1 MNQMKSHKIQ
11 SILTFIYIFL
21 IPFTAVLYHCLLT
34 TPAFQKHFPMET
46 VQPYL
51 SFFFNL
57 LMVLCLL
64 SFISI
69 IITTC
74 NNTQKQIELNMLDST
89 QQTILKQEKEIETL
103 RTQILEKQSYIHS
116 HIDLAIDLCES
127 GNYDDMTTLISSLSS
142 HVKRNYPDTYCKN
155 ALLNTLLQEKKA
167 IADQLNVK
175 CEFRILLPDHFDQT
189 FSDFTITSIF
199 SNLLDNALESCKNCH
214 DLYPQNDSLFIE
226 LSTDFKANMFMIRMK
241 NSKDPKDIFLNKTT
255 KDDSSSLHG
264 HGLSII
270 ESIARDYD
278 GTCQWSDDGDCFVSL
293 IMLKH
298 T

>member
-1 MNQMKSHKIQ
+1 MKSHKLQ
-11 SILTFIYIFL
+11 SVLTFIYIFL

-34 TPAFQKHFPMET
+34 TKSFQEHFPMDT
-46 VQPYL
+46 IQPYL

-57 LMVLCLL
+57 FMVLCLL

-74 NNTQKQIELNMLDST
+74 NNTKKQIELDMLDST
-89 QQTILKQEKEIETL
+89 QQTLLKQEKEIETL
-103 RTQILEKQSYIHS
+103 RTKIVEKQTYINS
-116 HIDLAIDLCES
+116 HINLAIDLCES
-127 GNYDDMTTLISSLSS
+127 GNYEDMTTLISSLSS

-167 IADQLNVK
+167 IADSLNIK
-175 CEFRILLPDHFDQT
+175 CEFRILLPEDFDQA
-189 FSDFTITSIF
+189 FSDFMITSIF

-214 DLYPQNDSLFIE
+214 ELYPQDDSLFLE
-226 LSTDFKANMFMIRMK
+226 LSTDFKANMFVIRMK
-241 NSKDPKDIFLNKTT
+241 NSRDPNTVFSRQTT
-255 KDDSSSLHG
+255 KNVDSSLHG

-270 ESIARDYD
+270 ETIATEHN
-278 GTCQWSDDGDCFVSL
+278 GTCQWNADGNCFMSL

>member
-1 MNQMKSHKIQ
+1 MKSHKIQ

-74 NNTQKQIELNMLDST
+74 NNTKKQIELNMLDST
-89 QQTILKQEKEIETL
+89 QQTVLKQEKEIETL
-103 RTQILEKQSYIHS
+103 RTQILEKQRYIHS

-127 GNYDDMTTLISSLSS
+127 ENYDDMTTSISS
-142 HVKRNYPDTYCKN
+142 HVKRNYPNSFCKN
-155 ALLNTLLQEKKA
+155 ALLNTLLQEKKV
-167 IADQLNVK
+167 IADQSK
-175 CEFRILLPDHFDQT
+175 IQCRFRIILPEHFDSY
-189 FSDFTITSIF
+189 FSDFTITSLF
-199 SNLLDNALESCKNCH
+199 SNLLDNAIEACRLCDPSQT
-214 DLYPQNDSLFIE
+214 DLFIS
-226 LSTDFKANMFMIRMK
+226 LTTDFRANMFIVYMQNSK
-241 NSKDPKDIFLNKTT
+241 NSNEIFTHHTT
-255 KDDSSSLHG
+255 KKESHVLHG
-264 HGLSII
+264 HGLTII
-270 ESIARDYD
+270 EDIVSQYH
-278 GTCQWSDDGDCFVSL
+278 GTCKWLDQKNSFSSELLFQLPND
-293 IMLKH
+293 
-298 T
+298 

>member
-1 MNQMKSHKIQ
+1 MKSHKLQ
-11 SILTFIYIFL
+11 SVLTFIYIFL

-34 TPAFQKHFPMET
+34 TKSFQQRFPMDA

-57 LMVLCLL
+57 FMVLCLL

-74 NNTQKQIELNMLDST
+74 NNVKKEIDLEMLDST

-103 RTQILEKQSYIHS
+103 RTKILEKQTYIHS
-116 HIDLAIDLCES
+116 HINLAIDLCES
-127 GNYDDMTTLISSLSS
+127 ENYDDMTTLISSLSS

-155 ALLNTLLQEKKA
+155 ALLNTLLQEKKT
-167 IADQLNVK
+167 IADQLHVRCN
-175 CEFRILLPDHFDQT
+175 FRILLPECFDQA

-199 SNLLDNALESCKNCH
+199 SNLLDNALESCAQCH
-214 DLYPQNDSLFIE
+214 KLYPQDDSLFIE
-226 LSTDFKANMFMIRMK
+226 LSTDFKANMFIIRMK
-241 NSKDPKDIFLNKTT
+241 NSKDPKINFSHQTSK
-255 KDDSSSLHG
+255 KHSSLHG

-270 ESIARDYD
+270 ESIAREHD
-278 GTCQWSDDGDCFVSL
+278 GTCQWSSEENYFMSL
-293 IMLKH
+293 IMLKP